1 MPNRLINETSPYLLQ
16 HAHNPVD
23 WYPWGT
29 EALDR
34 ARVEDKPILLSIGYS
49 ACHWCHVMERESFE
63 NAAIAGVMNDN
74 FVNIKVDR
82 EERPDLDAVYMEAV
96 QMLTGSG
103 GWPMTMFLTPEGQPF
118 YGGTYFPPEDRQNM
132 PGFPRLLQAITNAYQ
147 TNRGAIDRVTRQ
159 LAQEMGRAGHIPQ
172 GTTPLT
178 VEVLHQAYSN
188 LASTFDYQNGGFGNA
203 PKFPQP
209 MIPEFMLRY
218 YHHGYN
224 PRALQMVEMTLEKMA
239 YGGMY
244 DQVGGGFHRYSTD
257 AYWLVPHFEKML
269 YDNALLARLYL
280 HAYQITG
287 RGLFRR
293 ITEEILDYVL
303 REMTDPLGGFYSA
316 QDADSEGEEGKFFI
330 WTPDQIRDILGEA
343 DSNLFG
349 DFFGVSNAGNFEG
362 ANILNVRQSTD
373 DYAKEHGLP
382 LEELEATIQRGKR
395 ELLAVRETRIHPLL
409 DDKVLTSWNGL
420 MLRTFAEAGV
430 SLGRSDYLQAAIEN
444 AHFLVSNMQPE
455 GRLLRSYREGQA
467 RLLGYLEDY
476 AFVADGLVSLYEAT
490 FNPDWLGHA
499 ISLADSMIELFWDDA
514 SAGFYDT
521 GHDHESLVVRPR
533 DIFDNAQPCGGSVAS
548 EVLLRLAVITGKDA
562 YAMKGATPLRSLNQ
576 LMSRSP
582 AGVAHW
588 LAVLDFYV
596 SVPKEIAIVG
606 PVRNVETQELVETV
620 FGRYL
625 PNKVVVGSAPE
636 LGEANITS
644 PLLEDRNMID
654 GRPTAF
660 VCEHYVCQL
669 PVTNP
674 EDLEQQLGR

>member
-16 HAHNPVD
+16 HANNPVD

-29 EALDR
+29 EALER
-34 ARVEDKPILLSIGYS
+34 ARAEDKPILLSIGYS

-63 NAAIAGVMNDN
+63 DQAIAGVMNEN

-147 TNRGAIDRVTRQ
+147 TNRGEIDRVTRQ

-172 GTTPLT
+172 GITPLT

-209 MIPEFMLRY
+209 MIPEFLLRY
-218 YHHGYN
+218 QHHGYN

-287 RGLFRR
+287 RDLFRG

-330 WTPDQIRDILGEA
+330 WTPGQIGDILGEA
-343 DSNLFG
+343 DGSLFG

-395 ELLAVRETRIHPLL
+395 ELLAVRETRVHPLL

-420 MLRTFAEAGV
+420 MLRTFAEAGA
-430 SLGRSDYLQAAIEN
+430 SLSRPDYSQAAIKN
-444 AHFLVSNMQPE
+444 AQFLVSTMQPE

-467 RLLGYLEDY
+467 KLLGYLEDY

-490 FNPDWLGHA
+490 FNPAWLGHA

-514 SAGFYDT
+514 AAGFYDT

-548 EVLLRLAVITGKDA
+548 EVLLRLAVITGRDD
-562 YAMKGATPLRSLNQ
+562 YASKGATPLRSLHQ

-606 PVRNVETQELVETV
+606 PVGNVETQELLETV

-644 PLLEDRNMID
+644 PLLEDRTMID
-654 GRPTAF
+654 GKPTAF

-669 PVTNP
+669 PVTQA
-674 EDLEQQLGR
+674 EALAEQLE